1 MRPRGG
7 KLDGG
12 RPLLGGRLAPVRTET
27 AAALAS
33 SGIDP
38 ASVVSAEDIGGGTY
52 NTAVRLTLADGGRLV
67 LKIAPATAGLAYEHD
82 LLATEAEYY
91 RQASGPLPSVVGAG
105 RGFLLMTELPGVT
118 WNASDADRPRLR
130 AELGAIVARLHEVTG
145 DAFGYPQD
153 PPHPTWASA
162 FTAMTD
168 AVLADARRYR
178 VRLPRPAAEIAHLIR
193 RHEPLLDLVT
203 TPVLVHFDL
212 WPGNILLGGGH
223 VSGIIDAER
232 AFWGDPVA
240 EFVSLTLFRD
250 LDDELVNGYR
260 TAGGPAKFDPPA
272 LRRLT
277 LYRVYLDLIM
287 LVELIPRQDTDA
299 GRAEFL
305 AGHLTADLDAV
316 QNAL

>member
-1 MRPRGG
+1 M
-7 KLDGG
+7 
-12 RPLLGGRLAPVRTET
+12 RTET

-38 ASVVSAEDIGGGTY
+38 ALVVSAEDVGGGTY
-52 NTAVRLTLADGGRLV
+52 NTATRLTLADGRRLV
-67 LKIAPATAGLAYEHD
+67 LKIAPKAAGLAYEHD

-91 RQASGPLPSVVGAG
+91 RLASGPLPSVAGAG
-105 RGFLLMTELPGVT
+105 PGFLLMTELPGTT
-118 WNASDADRPRLR
+118 WDVADEDRPRVR
-130 AELGAIVARLHEVTG
+130 AELGAIVARLHDATG
-145 DAFGYPQD
+145 ETFGYPQD
-153 PPHPTWASA
+153 PPHRTWASA

-168 AVLADARRYR
+168 AVLADALHYKI
-178 VRLPRPAAEIAHLIR
+178 RLPCPAAEIAHLVR
-193 RHEPLLDLVT
+193 RHRPLLDLVT

-212 WPGNILLGGGH
+212 WPGNILVDGGH

-250 LDDELVNGYR
+250 LDRELVDGYR
-260 TAGGPAKFDPPA
+260 AAGGPAPFDPPA
-272 LRRLT
+272 ARRLT

-287 LVELIPRQDTDA
+287 LVEMVPRRDTDA

-305 AGHLTADLDAV
+305 HGYLAADLDAA
-316 QNAL
+316 QRAL

>member
-1 MRPRGG
+1 MR
-7 KLDGG
+7 
-12 RPLLGGRLAPVRTET
+12 AET

-38 ASVVSAEDIGGGTY
+38 ASVVVAEDVGGGTY
-52 NTAVRLTLADGGRLV
+52 NTATRLTLADGRRLV
-67 LKIAPATAGLAYEHD
+67 LKVAPGAAGLAYEHD

-91 RQASGPLPSVVGAG
+91 RLASGPLPSVVGAG
-105 RGFLLMTELPGVT
+105 SGFLLMTELPGTNWDV
-118 WNASDADRPRLR
+118 ADVDRARLR
-130 AELGAIVARLHEVTG
+130 GELGAIVARLHGVTG
-145 DAFGYPQD
+145 ETFGYPQD
-153 PPHPTWASA
+153 PPHRTWASA

-168 AVLADARRYR
+168 AVLADALHYD
-178 VRLPRPAAEIAHLIR
+178 VRLPRPAAEIAHLVR
-193 RHEPLLDLVT
+193 RHGPLLDLVT

-212 WPGNILLGGGH
+212 WPGNILVDGEH

-250 LDDELVNGYR
+250 LDQELVDAYR
-260 TAGGPAKFDPPA
+260 AAGGPAPFDPA
-272 LRRLT
+272 AARRLA

-287 LVELIPRQDTDA
+287 LVEMVPRQDTDA

-305 AGHLTADLDAV
+305 AGHLAADLDAA
-316 QNAL
+316 QRAL

>member
-1 MRPRGG
+1 MRA
-7 KLDGG
+7 DI
-12 RPLLGGRLAPVRTET
+12 

-38 ASVVSAEDIGGGTY
+38 ASVVAAGDIGGGTY
-52 NTAVRLTLADGGRLV
+52 NTAIRLTLADGRRLV
-67 LKIAPATAGLAYEHD
+67 LKIAPAAVGLAYEHD

-91 RQASGPLPSVVGAG
+91 RSASGPLPAVVGAG
-105 RGFLLMTELPGVT
+105 PGFLLMTELPGAT
-118 WNASDADRPRLR
+118 WDVSDADRPRLR
-130 AELGAIVARLHEVTG
+130 RELGAVVARLHEATG

-153 PPHPTWASA
+153 PPHPTWTAA

-168 AVLADARRYR
+168 AVLADALKYG
-178 VRLPRPAAEIAHLIR
+178 VRLPRPAAEIAHLVR
-193 RHEPLLDLVT
+193 RHEPLLDHVT

-212 WPGNILLGGGH
+212 WAGNILLDGGH

-240 EFVSLTLFRD
+240 EFVSLTLFRGVD
-250 LDDELVNGYR
+250 RELVDGYR
-260 TAGGPAKFDPPA
+260 DAGGPAKFDPPA
-272 LRRLT
+272 RRRLA

-287 LVELIPRQDTDA
+287 LVELVPRRDPDA

-305 AGHLTADLDAV
+305 TGHLIADLDAC
-316 QNAL
+316 QRAL